1 MSLTTTA
8 RSSLL
13 ALALIASLPAL
24 AHANDGTWGGSGSDL
39 VPLKEKRIRM
49 AAEDIVME
57 YVPVKK
63 YGVRWQV
70 TATYTF
76 ENPTDEAITV
86 SMGFPETFC
95 DGESDCGSP
104 DNKHT
109 FWDMKTTVDGKPV
122 KMKVGAVSAKEE
134 KWAPELG
141 RVHLF
146 DVKFAPKA
154 KVSVVHTYHHGYSG
168 SSMGDSSLYYI
179 TKTGSLWNGPIG
191 KARFTVRMPE
201 RPWGLVYPKT
211 YNLQSY
217 TSRKQDKKVMTE
229 IIFEQQNWTPT
240 QDLDLYFGSPMT
252 SGSSKFATSCPD
264 VHESSVGEGIKKP
277 TLKAGEETFG
287 GLSDEE
293 LRICRNLP
301 FAHHGYTFKDEK
313 LQKLFY
319 GPGALKVSGAY
330 DNEEEPKDFVRINFQ
345 PNPFY
350 DESML
355 SKDEQGYVK
364 LIKLVEEARKKAK
377 K

>member
-1 MSLTTTA
+1 MQRTLT
-8 RSSLL
+8 L
-13 ALALIASLPAL
+13 AALILSLAVPSLAS
-24 AHANDGTWGGSGSDL
+24 ANDGTWGGTGSDL

-63 YGVRWQV
+63 YGQRWLI

-76 ENPTDEAITV
+76 ENPTDEKITV
-86 SMGFPETFC
+86 QMGFPERFC

-109 FWDMKTTVDGKPV
+109 FFDMKTTVDGKPV
-122 KMKVGAVSAKEE
+122 KVVVGKVSSKDEQ
-134 KWAPELG
+134 WAPELG

-146 DVKFAPKA
+146 DVTFAPKS

-168 SSMGDSSLYYI
+168 SSIGDSGLYYI

-211 YNLQSY
+211 YNLKSY
-217 TSRKQDKKVMTE
+217 TSRKQGKTATTE
-229 IIFEQQNWTPT
+229 LIFEQENWTPT
-240 QDLDLYFGSPMT
+240 QDLDLYFGSPLT
-252 SGSSKFATSCPD
+252 QSAGCPQ
-264 VHESSVGEGIKKP
+264 VHEAGIGEGIKKATP
-277 TLKAGEETFG
+277 EAAQEAFG
-287 GLSDEE
+287 KLTDDE
-293 LRICRNLP
+293 LRVCRNLP
-301 FAHHGYTFKDEK
+301 YAHHGYSFKDEK
-313 LQKLFY
+313 LQKYFY
-319 GPGALKVSGAY
+319 TGAKAVSGPY
-330 DNEEEPKDFVRINFQ
+330 DGEDPKDFIRIDYQ

-350 DESML
+350 DEAML

-364 LIKLVEEARKKAK
+364 LIKLVEDARKKPK